1 YSVCNRINSMYYLSI
16 FIYAVI
22 ISSAINLER
31 KVGDER
37 PHLYPLVK
45 PIKKENENDETTKTV
60 ANITTESTVIEKLT
74 ISIKNE
80 DKTYTVTIFNEIAVN
95 EETSVNDNITHHV
108 EDTSLPY
115 IADSDTQ
122 SSDKTSVDTNYT
134 QENEHG
140 YSNEENTNGA
150 TSTTVSNY
158 NEEVSLKMPNETNTQ
173 NNSYNES
180 QTVSLENSGI
190 SNSTI
195 SNESAKHIAV
205 RVNDE
210 SSE

>member
-1 YSVCNRINSMYYLSI
+1 MYYLSI

-22 ISSAINLER
+22 ISSAVNLER

-37 PHLYPLVK
+37 PHLYSLVK

-60 ANITTESTVIEKLT
+60 ENIITESTVIEKLT
-74 ISIKNE
+74 ISTKNE

-95 EETSVNDNITHHV
+95 EEPSVNDNITHHV

-140 YSNEENTNGA
+140 YSTEENTNGA

-158 NEEVSLKMPNETNTQ
+158 NEEVSLKTPNETRTQ

-180 QTVSLENSGI
+180 ETVSLENYGI

-205 RVNDE
+205 RVNAE
-210 SSE
+210 SSEI